1 MYIIGTAGPNI
12 KEKSSIKGII
22 DNGVNVLRFNF
33 AHGSEDEFLEFLKF
47 TKDIDKNVKIVLD
60 LSGTKIRVSN
70 RFDYIQDL

>member
-33 AHGSEDEFLEFLKF
+33 AHGS
-47 TKDIDKNVKIVLD
+47 
-60 LSGTKIRVSN
+60 
-70 RFDYIQDL
+70 